1 VRQLSKAL
9 ERLQVGKRESAVYKV
24 DEDIHALEH
33 TIKKRFLKENDV
45 AATLVIPLLKVVEYG
60 RQYAEL
66 VEKIGKIK
74 EGNDAA
80 GTDFSKH
87 TSLSDSFIT
96 VPKSPHIVLD
106 ELSKSQQSR
115 YLNYSGSADA
125 TALPSTVE
133 DLKEGLSK
141 VSGCDEGRFNGF
153 IQDIAGKVNRGVVW
167 WQQALDLGKE
177 PCKPMHDR
185 VESISDLYKEIENG
199 VKARL
204 GLSVV
209 RTSVD
214 GETGKDVYT
223 AYVPYT
229 KASYEATNQV
239 TVANRDKDSRPYVTI
254 TVGGVK
260 KTVPLLGKQF
270 LEALAAEKVTVEVAA
285 QEHKLGLTL
294 PSSSRSKSTTERL
307 QTRLPLFL
315 QDCRTAEDT
324 EALAMPGATNEDE
337 KNKVAVL
344 HAIRQRFVGT
354 LGLIVLFAVFG
365 GDKEAVKYVYDLPT
379 LEVIHLLYLDSIPKS
394 NLRIDRKY
402 FLDPAKSLVT
412 GLTGSHRRTENLKKN
427 LY

>member
-1 VRQLSKAL
+1 M
-9 ERLQVGKRESAVYKV
+9 YKV

-66 VEKIGKIK
+66 VQKI
-74 EGNDAA
+74 EEVTQTNRDE
-80 GTDFSKH
+80 TDPSKH

-96 VPKSPHIVLD
+96 VPKSPHIELD
-106 ELSKSQQSR
+106 
-115 YLNYSGSADA
+115 GSSAGQESLYRGYDG
-125 TALPSTVE
+125 TDGALPSTVA

-141 VSGCDEGRFNGF
+141 VSGCDEAKFNAF
-153 IQDIAGKVNRGVVW
+153 IQDIAGKVDHGVKW
-167 WQQALDLGKE
+167 WREALDMGKE

-209 RTSVD
+209 RTSVND
-214 GETGKDVYT
+214 ETGKDVYT

-229 KASYEATNQV
+229 KASYEATNKV

-294 PSSSRSKSTTERL
+294 PIGSRTKSTTERL

-324 EALAMPGATNEDE
+324 EVPAVAGATNEDE

-427 LY
+427 LF